1 VSGPVAVS
9 EPDCML
15 RCVTVTEHV
24 YRYARPSQLATGAD
38 GDTVTLA
45 TSGGASPAGPLLSPR
60 FFDGFIGHAEQ
71 TAAALRVC
79 ARVART
85 RFYTPMG
92 ALAAILADPVVTSN
106 GDRLRFESFSS
117 CCGVYSRLD
126 LLPGALDGALL
137 GAGTTNVDFG
147 PPIRGALAQVAGLDP
162 MRLSVGADDVTLRT
176 LDGEA
181 VERRVPLPRRW
192 LKGFAEVQLAAA
204 GMTLAADLGRTAAR
218 SFLRDLPRT
227 WRGPAWA
234 VPAGRGLRISPR
246 GGPGAVCAGGPDRL
260 RAAEP
265 LARFVTGLHVYGTAS
280 PDGRPGPSAW
290 EFGLADGRFWLVLSP
305 EVSRGFSG
313 EGAVL
318 PDLADGQA
326 GLDADMIAA
335 LLAWEP
341 RIDVAWLAAGAAVP
355 GDRVI
360 RALGRLG
367 AAGRVG
373 YDLAD
378 GCYFH
383 RELPY
388 DPGAFEAMHPR
399 LADAR
404 GLVRCGAV
412 TVTADGAI
420 VSSGNVRY
428 QVTRDAD
435 GDPCCTCAWWG
446 KYHGS
451 RGPCK
456 HVLAAQLASS
466 EATAR

>member
-1 VSGPVAVS
+1 MLRQVAV
-9 EPDCML
+9 
-15 RCVTVTEHV
+15 TEQV
-24 YRYARPSQLATGAD
+24 YRYARPSQLVPGAG
-38 GDTVTLA
+38 GDTVMLA
-45 TSGGASPAGPLLSPR
+45 TSGGASPGGPLLSPR
-60 FFDGFIGHAEQ
+60 FFDGFIGHAGQ
-71 TAAALRVC
+71 TAVALRAC

-92 ALAAILADPVVTSN
+92 ALAGVLADPVVSSN

-126 LLPGALDGALL
+126 LLPGALDGAML
-137 GAGTTNVDFG
+137 GTGTTNVDFG
-147 PPIRGALAQVAGLDP
+147 PAIRQALARVGGLEP
-162 MRLSVGADDVTLRT
+162 VRLSVGADDVTLQT

-204 GMTLAADLGRTAAR
+204 GMTLAAELDRAAAR
-218 SFLRDLPRT
+218 SFLRELPRA

-246 GGPGAVCAGGPDRL
+246 GGTGAVCAAGPDRL
-260 RAAEP
+260 RTAAEP
-265 LARFVTGLHVYGTAS
+265 LARLVTGLRVYAAARA
-280 PDGRPGPSAW
+280 DGLPGPSAW
-290 EFGLADGRFWLVLSP
+290 ELALADARFWLVLSP

-318 PDLADGQA
+318 PDLADAQS
-326 GLDADMIAA
+326 GLDAEVITA
-335 LLAWEP
+335 LLGWEP
-341 RIDVAWLAAGAAVP
+341 RIDVGRLAAAAAVP
-355 GDRVI
+355 GSRVT
-360 RALGRLG
+360 RALGWLG

-388 DPGAFEAMHPR
+388 DPAAFEAMHPR

-404 GLVRCGAV
+404 GLVRDGAV

-420 VSSGNVRY
+420 VSSGGVSY
-428 QVTRDAD
+428 QVTYHAD
-435 GDPCCTCAWWG
+435 GDPRCTCAWWG
-446 KYHGS
+446 KHRGS

-456 HVLAAQLASS
+456 HVLAAALTSRQP
-466 EATAR
+466 R

>member
-1 VSGPVAVS
+1 
-9 EPDCML
+9 
-15 RCVTVTEHV
+15 
-24 YRYARPSQLATGAD
+24 
-38 GDTVTLA
+38 
-45 TSGGASPAGPLLSPR
+45 
-60 FFDGFIGHAEQ
+60 
-71 TAAALRVC
+71 
-79 ARVART
+79 
-85 RFYTPMG
+85 
-92 ALAAILADPVVTSN
+92 
-106 GDRLRFESFSS
+106 
-117 CCGVYSRLD
+117 
-126 LLPGALDGALL
+126 
-137 GAGTTNVDFG
+137 
-147 PPIRGALAQVAGLDP
+147 

-192 LKGFAEVQLAAA
+192 LKGFAEVPLAAA
-204 GMTLAADLGRTAAR
+204 GMTLAADLDRTAAR

-265 LARFVTGLHVYGTAS
+265 LARFVTGLHVYAAAS

-290 EFGLADGRFWLVLSP
+290 EFAMADGRFWLVLSP

-326 GLDADMIAA
+326 SLDADMIAA

-341 RIDVAWLAAGAAVP
+341 RIEVARLAAGAAVP

-404 GLVRCGAV
+404 GLVRDGAV

-456 HVLAAQLASS
+456 HVLAAQLASNQ
-466 EATAR
+466 ATAR

>member
-1 VSGPVAVS
+1 
-9 EPDCML
+9 ML
-15 RCVTVTEHV
+15 RCVTATEQM
-24 YRYARPSQLATGAD
+24 YQYARPSQLVSGAD
-38 GDTVTLA
+38 GDAVLLA
-45 TSGGASPAGPLLSPR
+45 TSGGASPDGPLLSPR
-60 FFDGFIGHAEQ
+60 FFDGFIGYAEQ
-71 TAAALRVC
+71 TAVALRAC

-126 LLPGALDGALL
+126 LLPGALDGAVL
-137 GAGTTNVDFG
+137 GTGTTNVDFG
-147 PPIRGALAQVAGLDP
+147 PGIRQALAQVGGLDP
-162 MRLSVGADDVTLRT
+162 VRLSVGADDVTLET

-204 GMTLAADLGRTAAR
+204 GMTVAAELDRAAAR
-218 SFLRDLPRT
+218 SFLRELPRT

-246 GGPGAVCAGGPDRL
+246 GGPGGVCAAGPDRL
-260 RAAEP
+260 RTAAEP
-265 LARFVTGLHVYGTAS
+265 LTRFVTGLRVYGTART
-280 PDGRPGPSAW
+280 DGLPGPSAW
-290 EFGLADGRFWLVLSP
+290 ELALDDARFWLVLSP

-318 PDLADGQA
+318 PGLADEQS
-326 GLDADMIAA
+326 GLDAEVIAA

-341 RIDVAWLAAGAAVP
+341 RIDVGRLAAEAAVP
-355 GDRVI
+355 GSRVT
-360 RALGRLG
+360 RALGWLG

-388 DPGAFEAMHPR
+388 DPGVFEAMHPR

-404 GLVRCGAV
+404 NLVRRGAV
-412 TVTADGAI
+412 TVTADGVI
-420 VSSGNVRY
+420 VSSGGISY
-428 QVTRDAD
+428 QVTGDAD
-435 GDPCCTCAWWG
+435 GDPRCTCAWWG
-446 KYHGS
+446 RHRGS

-456 HVLAAQLASS
+456 HVLAARLASRQS
-466 EATAR
+466 R